1 MVNHQAKHAK
11 GLEDIIRNLLTDL
24 QGVSKR
30 AKLMD
35 SRTSA
40 LEARSS
46 DTYEAPG
53 QVLPGLCCCSPD
65 PVPDSRRD
73 DLLAS
78 RSVHNLTQRH
88 IRVPPQHRKSLIL
101 LIDLL

>member
-1 MVNHQAKHAK
+1 MVQHQAKHAK
-11 GLEDIIRNLLTDL
+11 GLEDIIRNLLTDI

-46 DTYEAPG
+46 DTYEALARSC
-53 QVLPGLCCCSPD
+53 QVFAAALQIPC
-65 PVPDSRRD
+65 PVP
-73 DLLAS
+73 AGM
-78 RSVHNLTQRH
+78 
-88 IRVPPQHRKSLIL
+88 IY
-101 LIDLL
+101 